1 MDKNILKKISS
12 KQIDNE
18 KLKSILLYMLAFFIP
33 LSILIGIFI
42 ILKVYPFGENNYL
55 PVDAYGQYI
64 AFLQYFKEIFLG
76 NESIFYSLSKSL
88 GGGMY
93 GLFAY
98 YLMSPYNFITL
109 LFSKGNI
116 PFAFEIIMVLK
127 TATCGVT
134 FMYYL
139 NRRKKAKLSN
149 LIFSTMYS
157 LSAYV
162 ITYGFNIMWLD
173 SVILLP
179 LVIAGIEDIIKH
191 KRFLLYT
198 ISLILTLIT
207 NYYMG
212 FMICVFSAIYFIY
225 FLLMGKIK
233 PVKNVSNKI
242 ILFAF
247 CSICAVL
254 ITGIILIPVFVEL
267 QNGRAEFTLSKLD
280 FEKNFELTN
289 LISKFFT
296 NSFNIDEIQN
306 EAMPPLF
313 CGVFANL
320 LVMLYF
326 LNNKIKLKE
335 KILSL
340 IVLAIFIVSFYING
354 LNVLWT
360 IGNQPA
366 WYKYRYAFMFTF
378 MYILMARK
386 RI

>member
-1 MDKNILKKISS
+1 M
-12 KQIDNE
+12 
-18 KLKSILLYMLAFFIP
+18 P
-33 LSILIGIFI
+33 
-42 ILKVYPFGENNYL
+42 
-55 PVDAYGQYI
+55 
-64 AFLQYFKEIFLG
+64 FLQYFRNLFLENG
-76 NESIFYSLSKSL
+76 SVFYSLSKSL
-88 GGGMY
+88 G

-116 PFAFEIIMVLK
+116 PFAFDIILILK
-127 TATCGVT
+127 IATCGIT

-139 NRRKKAKLSN
+139 NRKKKAKFSN
-149 LIFSTMYS
+149 LIFSIMYS

-179 LVIAGIEDIIKH
+179 LVIAGIEDIINYK
-191 KRFLLYT
+191 KFMLYT
-198 ISLILTLIT
+198 VSLILTLVT

-212 FMICVFSAIYFIY
+212 FMVCIFSAIYFIY
-225 FLLMGKIK
+225 FLLIGKLKPIK
-233 PVKNVSNKI
+233 KVSNKI
-242 ILFAF
+242 GMFAF

-254 ITGIILIPVFVEL
+254 ITGVLLIPVFVGIK
-267 QNGRAEFTLSKLD
+267 NGRAEFTLSNLNLNR
-280 FEKNFELTN
+280 NFEITN

-313 CGVFANL
+313 CGVLANI
-320 LVMLYF
+320 LVILYF

-335 KILSL
+335 KILSF
-340 IVLAIFIVSFYING
+340 IVLGIFIISFYING
-354 LNVLWT
+354 ANILWT
-360 IGNQPA
+360 MGNIPA
-366 WYKYRYAFMFTF
+366 WYIYRYSFMFAF
-378 MYILMARK
+378 MYIVLAKK